1 MIIAG
6 ITGTIGT
13 GKSTVAGMFKDLG
26 AFIIDH
32 DQLARQV
39 VEPGTKAWQEIVDYF
54 GGDVLN
60 KDQSINRT
68 KLAGIVFNHPEKLH
82 KLNSIVHPEIFNED
96 CRLVDERK
104 AVDPG
109 GLIIKDVPL
118 LLEVGPEIARLLVDK
133 IIVVYASPEVQFKR
147 LISRGM
153 KEEDARR
160 RIDSQLPVKEKLK
173 NADFVINND
182 GTLEE
187 TRLQVQRIYSTLM
200 SK

>member
-39 VEPGTKAWQEIVDYF
+39 VEPGRKAWREIVDYF
-54 GGDVLN
+54 GNDVLGQ
-60 KDQSINRT
+60 DQNLDRT
-68 KLAGIVFNHPEKLH
+68 KLAGIVFNNPAKLQ
-82 KLNSIVHPEIFNED
+82 KLNSIIHPEIFNED
-96 CRLVDERK
+96 CRLVNEQK
-104 AVDPG
+104 VVDPG

-118 LLEVGPEIARLLVDK
+118 LLEVGPEIAHLLVDK
-133 IIVVYASPEVQFKR
+133 IIVVYASPEVQLKR

-153 KEEDARR
+153 REDDARH
-160 RIDSQLPVKEKLK
+160 RIDVQIPVKDKLK
-173 NADFVINND
+173 DADFVINND